1 MKFSEK
7 GEQSFQQVNPVFGIH
22 FHDFIDR
29 ESEASSLELASE
41 FGLTLRDVQKLRKQ
55 LDRS

>member
-29 ESEASSLELASE
+29 E
-41 FGLTLRDVQKLRKQ
+41 VKLHP
-55 LDRS
+55 LNWLLNLV